1 MSALR
6 TGGGWR
12 STRKAPGGWWAL
24 PWGRCDRA
32 TGHGHPEGGQP
43 RSQQLGGSGRQREAS
58 LGLQQRVTWG

>member
-12 STRKAPGGWWAL
+12 STRKSPGGWWAL

-32 TGHGHPEGGQP
+32 TGHPAGAQPSGG
-43 RSQQLGGSGRQREAS
+43 QQLGGGGRQRETS